1 MKHLQNEDTLSI
13 YVLACMRV
21 CVRAYLLALPSYG
34 WDSVFSR
41 ALLLYLIFRSV
52 VELHLRSVGTLL

>member
-1 MKHLQNEDTLSI
+1 MKHLQNEDSLSI
-13 YVLACMRV
+13 YVLACMCV
-21 CVRAYLLALPSYG
+21 CVLALPSYR

-41 ALLLYLIFRSV
+41 ALLLHLIFRSV